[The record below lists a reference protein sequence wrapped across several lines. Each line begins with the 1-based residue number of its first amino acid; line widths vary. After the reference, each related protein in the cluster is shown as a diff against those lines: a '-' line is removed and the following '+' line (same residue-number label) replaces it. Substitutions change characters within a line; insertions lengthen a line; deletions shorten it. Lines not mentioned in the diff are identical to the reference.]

1 MKKII
6 TLFAFVAVVLL
17 FIVFV
22 SYTISNNETT
32 GAIDEVSKEVVE
44 EVVEEVVIPE
54 PAEGGTLKVAI
65 NDPASLNPLV
75 NKDESI
81 DLLLQ
86 LVFDGLVSLDQNQ
99 KPQVNL
105 ANSVEASVNGT
116 YLTVTL
122 KPEVY
127 WHDGEVFT
135 ADDVVFTIET
145 LKALGGE
152 SMYAKSIE
160 NISYANVIDDNTVE
174 IVLKQAYSGYLYGLT
189 FPIIPEHIYQGEDML
204 TTEKN
209 MTPIGT
215 GSYIF
220 EAYTPMQDVSLT
232 KNNNWHG
239 GYVYINNVSAIITRD
254 EAAKINSLEAN
265 ITNALYTSQV
275 DWSKFTSNENWQVN
289 EFSTYYYDFVGFN
302 FNHALLQDKD
312 LRQALVYSVNRE
324 EIVNEYLM
332 GFGTVTETPIHPD
345 SWLNTSELA
354 VYAYNINKASEI
366 LLKEGWADSDNDGI
380 LEKGN
385 DKLSLEMIVSNSD
398 PARLAIANAI
408 KEDLAEVGIEVI
420 ITPLDSA
427 AFYARIEADDFD
439 LFYGG
444 WNLSPI
450 VDLTFA
456 FGTNATGNYINYSS
470 ATMDELL
477 ANAFKAMD
485 EITMKNEYAAL
496 IEYIQSEVPYMS
508 LFFRENA
515 LVTSDIYGEIEPSPN
530 NIYDSIENWYIAE

>member
-6 TLFAFVAVVLL
+6 SLFAFVAVVLL

-32 GAIDEVSKEVVE
+32 DAIDEVSKEIVE
-44 EVVEEVVIPE
+44 EEIEEVIIPE
-54 PAEGGTLKVAI
+54 PAEGGTLKVAV
-65 NDPASLNPLV
+65 NDPTTLNPLL
-75 NKDESI
+75 NKDQSI

-86 LVFDGLVSLDQNQ
+86 LVFDSLVTLDQSQ
-99 KPQVNL
+99 KPQMSL
-105 ANSVEASVNGT
+105 AKSIETSVNGT

-122 KPEVY
+122 KPDVY

-145 LKALGGE
+145 LKTLGAE

-160 NISYANVIDDNTVE
+160 NISYVNKIDENTVE

-189 FPIIPEHIYQGEDML
+189 FPIIPEHIFKGEDIL
-204 TTEKN
+204 TTENN
-209 MTPIGT
+209 MTPVGT
-215 GSYIF
+215 GSYVF
-220 EAYTPMQDVSLT
+220 QEHTPMQSISLT

-239 GYVYINNVSAIITRD
+239 GYIYIDNIAATITRD

-265 ITNALYTSQV
+265 IINALYTSQV
-275 DWSKFTSNENWQVN
+275 DWSKFTSNEDWQVN
-289 EFSTYYYDFVGFN
+289 EFLTYYYDFIGFN
-302 FNHALLQDKD
+302 FNNTLLQDKD

-332 GFGTVTETPIHPD
+332 GFGVVTETPIHPD
-345 SWLNTSELA
+345 SWLNTSELT
-354 VYAYNINKASEI
+354 VYDYNTKKASEI
-366 LLKEGWADSDNDGI
+366 LVKEGWADSDNDGI
-380 LEKGN
+380 LEQGS
-385 DKLSLEMIVSNSD
+385 DKLSLELIVSNSD
-398 PARLAIANAI
+398 PARIAISNAI
-408 KEDLAEVGIEVI
+408 KENLAEIGVEVI
-420 ITPLDSA
+420 ITPLDPA
-427 AFYARIEADDFD
+427 TFYARIEADDFD

-444 WNLSPI
+444 WDLSSI

-456 FGTNATGNYINYSS
+456 FGTDGSGNYINYSS

-477 ANAFKAMD
+477 GNTFKAMN
-485 EITMKNEYAAL
+485 ETTMEKEYAAL
-496 IEYIQSEVPYMS
+496 IEYIQGEVPYMS

-515 LVTSDIYGEIEPSPN
+515 LITSKIYGEIEPTTN
-530 NIYDSIENWYIAE
+530 NIYDSIENWYIVE